1 MDLSKLSRDLPVTSN
16 FEHVS
21 VASLNAELADQFKTA
36 AKSVTSLYNA
46 GARKETTKDSKDS
59 KDSNNTKTAF
69 SNAARAVASLY
80 RAGTECTVLSMHKG
94 YLDSLDDLLQVIAN
108 GEDIENWVLTKR
120 AELVNYY
127 NQKDARSTPSVTNPS
142 SPIACAPA
150 HETFTCTPSSKSASN
165 TQTDNQNRNLNLVE
179 EQNACN
185 LPGISGLS
193 TSPPLPSDL
202 PDSDSERPFLGAF
215 NMLPDLVT
223 DLRFRPSFPP
233 LSLTHRKR
241 IGRLERRKAMG
252 NVESAASSEESE
264 TEYLDPA
271 DQKRRAR
278 TINVETKRRKRDSL
292 KSD

>member
-1 MDLSKLSRDLPVTSN
+1 MDLSKLSKDLPATSN

-21 VASLNAELADQFKTA
+21 VASLNVELADQFKTA

-46 GARKETTKDSKDS
+46 GSRKETSKDTRDTKDSID
-59 KDSNNTKTAF
+59 TKTAF

-94 YLDSLDDLLQVIAN
+94 YLDSLDDLLQVISN

-127 NQKDARSTPSVTNPS
+127 NQKDARDTTSLSAPSLSPTS
-142 SPIACAPA
+142 SPAN
-150 HETFTCTPSSKSASN
+150 ETLASN
-165 TQTDNQNRNLNLVE
+165 PTSVSPGGVLHPAQSQSSNQNE
-179 EQNACN
+179 EHS
-185 LPGISGLS
+185 PSGFL
-193 TSPPLPSDL
+193 TSPHSSADFA
-202 PDSDSERPFLGAF
+202 DSDSERPFLGAF
-215 NMLPDLVT
+215 NMLLDLMT

-241 IGRLERRKAMG
+241 IGRLERRKPM
-252 NVESAASSEESE
+252 VIHESAASSEESE
-264 TEYLDPA
+264 SEHMDTAE
-271 DQKRRAR
+271 QKRRAK
-278 TINVETKRRKRDSL
+278 TVNTDIKRRKRDSL